1 MFSLV
6 GIIAQSLLQYF
17 DTVLWVTGRHPV
29 GKNTE
34 HCATY
39 AQSSLVRRLGRGN
52 EVAKV
57 HLENGY

>member
-29 GKNTE
+29 GKNTVPLMLK
-34 HCATY
+34 A
-39 AQSSLVRRLGRGN
+39 LL
-52 EVAKV
+52 
-57 HLENGY
+57 LEDWEGEMR